1 MLCRHERIR
10 NKEKQKKGRNLI
22 YYPFQMIVTRVG
34 DSSNSMTIVIA
45 SVTIVVVK
53 TTIMTVDM

>member
-1 MLCRHERIR
+1 
-10 NKEKQKKGRNLI
+10 
-22 YYPFQMIVTRVG
+22 MIVTRVG

-53 TTIMTVDM
+53 TTI